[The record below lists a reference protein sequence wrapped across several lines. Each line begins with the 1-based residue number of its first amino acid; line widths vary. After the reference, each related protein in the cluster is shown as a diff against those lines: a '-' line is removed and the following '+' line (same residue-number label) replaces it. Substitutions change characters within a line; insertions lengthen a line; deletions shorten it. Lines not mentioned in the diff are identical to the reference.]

1 MRYWFVVA
9 VLLVSDGVHAQAVEP
24 EPADAD
30 TSEAVVVVEHEES
43 APVYSQAAS
52 LHLPAL
58 AVVGLSG
65 QYEHYTFPKQRLS
78 ISGVLAFRANANNGD
93 YSSYS
98 YGMGV
103 ELRHWFWER
112 AVWSSL
118 VGRTMAGPYV
128 GARLNF
134 MHTRV
139 KDELEDRTI
148 GGALTFAESLA
159 FGYRFLINQRIELSP
174 SVEFSARTETDTSG
188 RLGAW
193 TRFSVGFGLSIGY
206 LFR

>member
-1 MRYWFVVA
+1 MRCWIGVA

-24 EPADAD
+24 EPAGAD
-30 TSEAVVVVEHEES
+30 TTEAVVVIEHEES
-43 APVYSQAAS
+43 SLVYSQAAS

-58 AVVGLSG
+58 AVAGLSG

-78 ISGVLAFRANANNGD
+78 ISGMLAFRANANNGD

-103 ELRHWFWER
+103 ELRRWFYER

-128 GARLNF
+128 GARLNI

-139 KDELEDRTI
+139 KDELADRTI

-159 FGYRFLINQRIELSP
+159 FGYRFLIHQRIELTP